1 MNATISKCYLCD
13 NCTKLY
19 PFTDEGK
26 RYANFCC
33 TCVRCEKVQSPYSMI
48 DHRCKKCNLQGEIDL
63 RKSELSE
70 MSWFNF
76 WDKPFCKS
84 SIEYMEN
91 ELEKLNESNKS

>member
-33 TCVRCEKVQSPYSMI
+33 ICVCCEQVQQPYNMT
-48 DHRCKKCNLQGEIDL
+48 DHRCKKCNLQEEINL
-63 RKSELSE
+63 RISELSE

-76 WDKPFCKS
+76 WDKLFCKS
-84 SIEYMEN
+84 SIEHMKN
-91 ELEKLNESNKS
+91 ELEKLNEPNQK